1 MIEIWESVI
10 LENDKINLLFWE
22 MLTMNQNEN
31 ERVYGILQLDKLL
44 ADVNSIFETI
54 QKEYDMSKEEI
65 LILLNL
71 WEKGSMTLKEMDEFV
86 EIKPYKRTRT
96 YNNLV
101 NLGWIYKERPH
112 DDERTVIIHFNEK
125 LAKQKDGLLD
135 FIGETITSKSKPM
148 QTSLKSI
155 LAV

>member
-71 WEKGSMTLKEMDEFV
+71 WEKRFND
-86 EIKPYKRTRT
+86 IKRNGR
-96 YNNLV
+96 V
-101 NLGWIYKERPH
+101 C
-112 DDERTVIIHFNEK
+112 
-125 LAKQKDGLLD
+125 
-135 FIGETITSKSKPM
+135 
-148 QTSLKSI
+148 
-155 LAV
+155 

>member
-1 MIEIWESVI
+1 
-10 LENDKINLLFWE
+10 
-22 MLTMNQNEN
+22 MNQNEN

-101 NLGWIYKERPH
+101 NLEWIYKERPQ

-135 FIGETITSKSKPM
+135 FIGETIKSKSEPM

>member
-96 YNNLV
+96 YNNTFTL
-101 NLGWIYKERPH
+101 
-112 DDERTVIIHFNEK
+112 F
-125 LAKQKDGLLD
+125 
-135 FIGETITSKSKPM
+135 
-148 QTSLKSI
+148 
-155 LAV
+155 